1 MSEITHAPLGTP
13 QTSPRRGYRLGLFLA
28 FLPVL
33 ALLAIFGWNMF
44 DDARGQVNSG
54 LAPDFTLSLFDGGEL
69 TLSELRGQIIVV
81 NFWASWC
88 IPCRDE
94 APILEQAWRRYRD
107 RGVVF
112 IGVAY
117 LDTDKESRAFLEEFD
132 VTYPNGPDLGTRIAP
147 DYRIKGVPETFF
159 IARDGRVADLEIG
172 PLTEARL
179 VGAIES
185 LLAE

>member
-1 MSEITHAPLGTP
+1 MTELTQEQVL
-13 QTSPRRGYRLGLFLA
+13 TSKGAQRRDRKLGLLLA
-28 FLPVL
+28 FLPIL
-33 ALLAIFGWNMF
+33 ALMAVFGWKMF
-44 DDARGQVNSG
+44 DSARGQVNSG
-54 LAPDFTLSLFDGGEL
+54 LAPDFTLALFDGGQF

-94 APILEQAWRRYRD
+94 APILEHTWRRYRD

-112 IGVAY
+112 IGVDY
-117 LDTDKESRAFLEEFD
+117 LDTDKEARAFLEEFD
-132 VTYPNGPDLGTRIAP
+132 VTYPNGPDLGTRIAD

-172 PLTEARL
+172 PLTETRL
-179 VGAIES
+179 VKAIET